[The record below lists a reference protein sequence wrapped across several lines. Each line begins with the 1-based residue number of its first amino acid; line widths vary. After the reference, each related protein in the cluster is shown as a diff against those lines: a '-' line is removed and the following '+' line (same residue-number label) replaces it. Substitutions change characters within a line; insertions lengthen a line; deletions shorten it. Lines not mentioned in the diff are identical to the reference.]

1 MNQKDILQK
10 KKERFLIS
18 WLLKKLEIRDEDV
31 IYSTWPDFIINYQG
45 KKIGLEFTECHSLDI
60 ETNGKKNI
68 AKTQDALYNLL
79 NTYKDIISKRGEK
92 SKAIFVTFEDCIYD
106 VLRINKIEKA
116 IIDEIDAYREMQRTK
131 NWRRFNYID
140 SVDEHDLTSNLL
152 EVSMA
157 DGYVYQPAKH
167 ENVLVR
173 INEKNIKLPKYKI
186 KNQGLGIH
194 EYWLGVDFS
203 RDRGTDI
210 RNFSM
215 PNIETEY
222 KRVYLTNYY
231 VVVQIK

>member
-1 MNQKDILQK
+1 MSQKDILQK
-10 KKERFLIS
+10 KTERFLIS
-18 WLLKKLEIRDEDV
+18 WLLEKLEIRDEEV
-31 IYSTWPDFIINYQG
+31 EYFEGPDFIINYQG

-68 AKTQDALYNLL
+68 AKTQDALYDLL

-106 VLRINKIEKA
+106 VLRIKKIEKA
-116 IIDEIDAYREMQRTK
+116 IIDEIDAYREMKGT
-131 NWRRFNYID
+131 NEWRNFKYISD
-140 SVDEHDLTSNLL
+140 VNEYDLSFDLV
-152 EVSMA
+152 EVSITDA
-157 DGYVYQPAKH
+157 FWYTPAKP
-167 ENVLVR
+167 ENIQVR

-186 KNQGLGIH
+186 KNQGLGIQ
-194 EYWLGVDFS
+194 EYWLVVDFS

-231 VVVQIK
+231 DIVQIK